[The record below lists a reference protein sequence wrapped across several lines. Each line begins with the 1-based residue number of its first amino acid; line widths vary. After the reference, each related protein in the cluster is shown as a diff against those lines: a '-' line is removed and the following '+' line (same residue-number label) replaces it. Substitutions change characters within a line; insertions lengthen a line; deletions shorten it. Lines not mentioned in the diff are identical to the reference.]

1 MYKSNFTRLVSAI
14 NAEAG
19 APKQNDGSGSILKS
33 IYDSNL
39 KRSESAAVI
48 GLAAKSMSSLNRQ
61 LTPTRSEV
69 IKQNRRSMTEFRKSL
84 TASVRSNQ
92 LSSIDACRLEARAN
106 QLSTQLSQRG
116 LI

>member
-1 MYKSNFTRLVSAI
+1 MSNFMKLV
-14 NAEAG
+14 AELDAQRVG
-19 APKQNDGSGSILKS
+19 ARASKNEGGSIMKS
-33 IYDSNL
+33 IFEGRR
-39 KRSESAAVI
+39 KHIESVSV
-48 GLAAKSMSSLNRQ
+48 LSRAAKSMSSINRQ

-69 IKQNRRSMTEFRKSL
+69 IEQNRRSMTEFRKSL

-92 LSSIDACRLEARAN
+92 LSSVDACRLEARAN